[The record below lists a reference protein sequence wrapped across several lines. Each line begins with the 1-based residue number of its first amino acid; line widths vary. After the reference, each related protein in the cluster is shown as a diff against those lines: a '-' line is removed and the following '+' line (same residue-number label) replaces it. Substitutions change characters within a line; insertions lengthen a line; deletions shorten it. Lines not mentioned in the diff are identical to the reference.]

1 MVISKAGRAVI
12 GFAAVAGTVA
22 LLAFGVI
29 GGTPAAYAAGAAA
42 LENDLAVPD
51 DDPAAVEAGKS
62 KVSQRCGLCHGGGA
76 RGGKGPCLVCGHFKR
91 GGKSSNASN
100 ATVPATAANPM
111 TARPALLMN
120 ISHSPFSIDDSQCR
134 QNDHP
139 VRPPACAPRPACG
152 AGRAIDAHATDVATR
167 TARSTERRN
176 FPRSP

>member
-1 MVISKAGRAVI
+1 MFISKAGRAVI

-91 GGKSSNASN
+91 GGKSSNIYAN
-100 ATVPATAANPM
+100 IAAGVAGTPM
-111 TARPALLMN
+111 GAFGTSLEQQDILN
-120 ISHSPFSIDDSQCR
+120 IIAYLR
-134 QNDHP
+134 
-139 VRPPACAPRPACG
+139 VETKRRAA
-152 AGRAIDAHATDVATR
+152 AGEIADPYAV
-167 TARSTERRN
+167 EEEVV
-176 FPRSP
+176 FPGDKK